1 VTPFSLLCDW
11 LVAHGSSCLELVA
24 VLFGI
29 AGVWLSIYERISNWP
44 VGIINVALYAVLFV
58 QQKLYA
64 NAGLQL
70 VYLALSI
77 YGWHQWLYGGARKE
91 ALVVRRTGR
100 DLAVRLVGATVLIWA
115 GLIAFTQLAGGAMPL
130 VDSGTT
136 AVSLVAEWMLARKLV
151 ENWAVWIGVDA
162 VYVAMLLSGHLYLTA
177 VNYAIYFGLAVVGY
191 VAWRR
196 LAVVQPT

>member
-1 VTPFSLLCDW
+1 MTSLCDW

-29 AGVWLSIYERISNWP
+29 AGVWLSVYEKISNWP
-44 VGIINVALYAVLFV
+44 VGIINVSLYAILFV

-77 YGWHQWLYGGARKE
+77 YGWHQWLYGAKKRP
-91 ALVVRRTGR
+91 LVVRRTHR
-100 DLAVRLVGATVLIWA
+100 DLAIRLVGATVLIWG
-115 GLIAFTQLAGGAMPL
+115 GLIVFTKLAGGAMPL
-130 VDSGTT
+130 LDSGTT

-151 ENWAVWIGVDA
+151 ENWAAWIGVDA
-162 VYVAMLLSGHLYLTA
+162 VYVAMLLSDHLYLTA
-177 VNYAIYFGLAVVGY
+177 VNYAIYFVLAVVGY
-191 VAWRR
+191 AEWRR
-196 LAVVQPT
+196 LATAQATA

>member
-1 VTPFSLLCDW
+1 MTAVCDW

-29 AGVWLSIYERISNWP
+29 AGVWLSVYEKISNWP
-44 VGIINVALYAVLFV
+44 VGIINVSLYAVLFV

-77 YGWHQWLYGGARKE
+77 YGWHQWLYGGAKKE
-91 ALVVRRTGR
+91 ALAVRRTHR
-100 DLAVRLVGATVLIWA
+100 ELAIRLVGATLLIWA
-115 GLIAFTQLAGGAMPL
+115 GLVVFTKLAGGAMPVL
-130 VDSGTT
+130 DSGTT

-162 VYVAMLLSGHLYLTA
+162 VYVAMLLSDSLYLTA
-177 VNYAIYFGLAVVGY
+177 VNYAIYFVLAVVGY
-191 VAWRR
+191 VQWRR
-196 LAVVQPT
+196 LATVQATA